1 MLIRTIIFSAALI
14 GTLAACGHV
23 DEYERHVYDHEPVY
37 CYKSLAGTQCYREP
51 KHSDARRLVNYFGP
65 HPSRYEKP
73 EPVPVPTYKAP
84 EMVNYW
90 VKDPEPV
97 PRPMAVGNLSD
108 RPWLTEEGKAEAIAT
123 QAFKKREASAQ
134 GVRAFLRRI
143 DDGAAQPTEQR
154 LQPRSQQ
161 PSEVE
166 QDAEKL
172 TGTL

>member
-1 MLIRTIIFSAALI
+1 MPLKKLIFGTVVF

-23 DEYERHVYDHEPVY
+23 DEYERHVYDREPVY

-51 KHSDARRLVNYFGP
+51 KHSDERRLVNYFGP

-73 EPVPVPTYKAP
+73 EPAPIPALQAP

-97 PRPMAVGNLSD
+97 PRPMAKGELTD
-108 RPWLTEEGKAEAIAT
+108 RPWLTEEGRSEAEAT
-123 QAFKKREASAQ
+123 QLLRKLETSEQ
-134 GVRAFLRRI
+134 GTRAFLRRI
-143 DDGAAQPTEQR
+143 DDAAAEPKDRNQKGADT
-154 LQPRSQQ
+154 
-161 PSEVE
+161 
-166 QDAEKL
+166 